1 MLEFKGAVV
10 QDFRLLVFS
19 PRKPTW
25 ASDSYPYLFSNFVL
39 TLPKYLNLKF
49 DWPLLKGDKSL
60 SHAMYFNMMVSQNLL
75 LYLRW
80 KVINGKLLKV
90 TALLL

>member
-19 PRKPTW
+19 LRKPTW
-25 ASDSYPYLFSNFVL
+25 ASDSYPNLFSNSVF

-60 SHAMYFNMMVSQNLL
+60 SPAMYFNMMVSQNLL
-75 LYLRW
+75 LSMWR
-80 KVINGKLLKV
+80 KVINGKLRKV
-90 TALLL
+90 TALLF